1 MHHTVTYSGER
12 GKGFLSPPPPP
23 SNFFIFSSRPSLIS
37 GFALYVVVV
46 YHEIIV
52 SSGPI
57 AGNRLRFTQCREFC
71 LKLCRPAYFYFA
83 YCLPF
88 TQKISLQPIP
98 EISWLFR
105 TFGCG
110 YPYEIFFLEKV
121 CLHPVTALLRH
132 KITKLFLWFFA
143 LIKFLFLKNL
153 VEIIFR

>member
-105 TFGCG
+105 TFGCL
-110 YPYEIFFLEKV
+110 YPYEIFVSTLWQHFWD
-121 CLHPVTALLRH
+121 
-132 KITKLFLWFFA
+132 TKNKT
-143 LIKFLFLKNL
+143 LIKKIFFQNL
-153 VEIIFR
+153 VEIIFRYHNKYF